1 MNTLGRVALLAASPG
16 NGEVIPARAQ
26 MATTL
31 GFHIILAC
39 LGIALPT
46 IVLLAEFIG
55 LKRHDEIAMTLARR
69 WSQAM
74 GVLVAVGAVTG
85 TVLSFEMGLLWPGLM
100 RQYGA
105 VLGFPFGV
113 EGIFFFLEAIFAG
126 IYLWGWRRL
135 AGWAHFWSGV
145 PIAVSGIFGAMSV
158 IAVNSW
164 MNTPGGF
171 TSAGGRITS
180 VNVWAVFFAR
190 ASVYEMPHM
199 ILAAYMVAGFTVAG
213 VYAWGILRGRRDR
226 YHYTGFALGFVPAA
240 VLTPFQIFVG
250 DTAARA
256 IASDQPVK
264 FAAMEYVE
272 RTSRQV
278 PEWLGGVYVNGHVY
292 GGLRIPL
299 MDSLLVGFGPGTR
312 VIGWDSVPP
321 ADRPP
326 VVWLIHLCFDVMV
339 GLGFLLLL
347 AGLWALWEWWRH
359 RRLPPQ
365 RVFWAAG
372 AISGLAAILA
382 MECGWVV
389 TEVGRQPWVVYR
401 LQTTAQA
408 ATTNGGVLASLSL
421 VVVGYAVLGAA
432 TIVILRMLAR
442 RWRRGEA
449 VDLAVPYGPPP
460 GPPSGPPSG
469 PTEKPAGE
477 PAGKTGA

>member
-1 MNTLGRVALLAASPG
+1 MTSVGHAMLLAASPG

-46 IVLLAEFIG
+46 FVLLAEFIG
-55 LKRHDEIAMTLARR
+55 LRRGDETAMTLARR
-69 WSQAM
+69 WSQVM

-135 AGWAHFWSGV
+135 SGWAHWWSGV
-145 PIAVSGIFGAMSV
+145 PIAVSGILGAMSV

-171 TSAGGRITS
+171 TEVDGQITS
-180 VNVWAVFFAR
+180 VNVWQVFFAR
-190 ASVYEMPHM
+190 SSVYEMPHM
-199 ILAAYMVAGFTVAG
+199 ILAAYMVTGFTVAG
-213 VYAWGILRGRRDR
+213 VYAAGILRGRRDR
-226 YHYTGFALGFVPAA
+226 YHYTGFALGFAPAA
-240 VLTPFQIFVG
+240 ILTPFQIFVG

-256 IASDQPVK
+256 LEQDQPVK
-264 FAAMEYVE
+264 FAAMEYVV

-278 PEWLGGVYVNGHVY
+278 PEWLGGVFVDGHIY
-292 GGLRIPL
+292 GGLRIPD

-312 VIGWDSVPP
+312 VMGWDSVPP

-339 GLGFLLLL
+339 GLGFLLLFV
-347 AGLWALWEWWRH
+347 GLWALYEWWR
-359 RRLPPQ
+359 RRGLPPY
-365 RVFWAAG
+365 RLFWIAG
-372 AISGLAAILA
+372 AVSGVAAIVA

-389 TEVGRQPWVVYR
+389 TEVGRQPWVVYG

-408 ATTNGGVLASLSL
+408 ATSNGGVLASLSV
-421 VVVGYAVLGAA
+421 VVVGYAVLGTA

-442 RWRRGEA
+442 RWRRGETA
-449 VDLAVPYGPPP
+449 GVAVPYGPP
-460 GPPSGPPSG
+460 
-469 PTEKPAGE
+469 ELADE
-477 PAGKTGA
+477 PAGRQES